1 LKFGGFGA
9 QGLTRVSRKEE
20 YEPDRFQRLKV
31 AEQLVRRDGEVGK
44 LSDNTRWIEDEL
56 LMEWGLI
63 YAPPTD
69 PAPGP
74 LAVLFIGE
82 RNGQVL
88 ALNGSA
94 QHVIGYKGQGP
105 PIRGSSHTTFWT
117 GTWSRFEINGSFR
130 GLDFLARSKYFKDS
144 LHSIISGKPPRILDP
159 FERVLMEMEDN
170 GWPQQQV
177 HFLANRLIE
186 RNDAQ
191 TRHRELLGLPK
202 VHVTIGTPLYV
213 IGI

>member
-1 LKFGGFGA
+1 MTKLPRSYIYVSDSKVNALVPQASRRARRRLRQSSREAESSLKFGGFGA

-94 QHVIGYKGQGP
+94 QHVIGYKGQGQ
-105 PIRGSSHTTFWT
+105 PIRGSSHTTFWA
-117 GTWSRFEINGSFR
+117 GTWSRFPFVASI
-130 GLDFLARSKYFKDS
+130 FLPDLSTS
-144 LHSIISGKPPRILDP
+144 RIP
-159 FERVLMEMEDN
+159 FI
-170 GWPQQQV
+170 Q
-177 HFLANRLIE
+177 
-186 RNDAQ
+186 
-191 TRHRELLGLPK
+191 
-202 VHVTIGTPLYV
+202 
-213 IGI
+213 